1 MAEWAAG
8 HSSGV
13 YGVGRG
19 TETWAE
25 VLAQDAWDM
34 VKTSHP
40 TLEGLCSQP
49 DGPKATKGSCI
60 IQRTLPWSLWMAQI
74 CRELWEARVAKQ
86 GQASLSSRHGLG

>member
-1 MAEWAAG
+1 MDDGRVGCW
-8 HSSGV
+8 SGV
-13 YGVGRG
+13 YGVGSG
-19 TETWAE
+19 TETRAE

-49 DGPKATKGSCI
+49 DGPKAAKGSCI

-74 CRELWEARVAKQ
+74 CRELWEARAAKQ